1 MRNTKNC
8 TAIQKRNLWEGRLF
22 LAPLMLGCM
31 VFYAIPLAMVLW
43 YSLTSG
49 MGASRR
55 FVWLQQYEAMLG
67 NDIFRL
73 AFRNTIKFLAIAL
86 PLILVISFLIAL
98 VLKEYAK
105 RQTWFKSIILMP
117 YIMPVV
123 GTVIL
128 IEQLFA
134 ASGLVNQG
142 LYTLGLPIVQWL
154 QSKYAFTVVILLYL
168 WKNTGYSVV
177 LLLAGL
183 TTIPEDLYEAASM
196 DGAKKFQRLCYITLP
211 HMLYSFFFATVF
223 SLINAFKCFRE
234 IFLIGGTH
242 PHESIYMLQHFI
254 NNAFEKMN
262 YPKLAVAA
270 ILLLLIL
277 VFVFAI
283 LYRLVL
289 RKEAYKG

>member
-1 MRNTKNC
+1 MRNTKHR
-8 TAIQKRNLWEGRLF
+8 TGIQKRCLWEGRLF

-31 VFYAIPLAMVLW
+31 VFYAIPLGMVLW

-49 MGASRR
+49 MGSSRR
-55 FVWLQQYEAMLG
+55 FVWLQQYEAMLE
-67 NDIFRL
+67 NSIFQL
-73 AFRNTIKFLAIAL
+73 AFGNTLKFLAIAL

-154 QSKYAFTVVILLYL
+154 QSKYAFAVVILLYL

-223 SLINAFKCFRE
+223 SLINAF
-234 IFLIGGTH
+234 
-242 PHESIYMLQHFI
+242 
-254 NNAFEKMN
+254 
-262 YPKLAVAA
+262 
-270 ILLLLIL
+270 
-277 VFVFAI
+277 
-283 LYRLVL
+283 
-289 RKEAYKG
+289 